1 MDRLLHRPLQQ
12 RPRPQRQRCAVTS
25 AADRVGGPIDITHP
39 EIPRYF
45 MTIPEAIQ
53 LVLKAATL
61 AKEGEIFV
69 FEMEE

>member
-1 MDRLLHRPLQQ
+1 
-12 RPRPQRQRCAVTS
+12 
-25 AADRVGGPIDITHP
+25 VGGPIDITHP